1 MSDLANAIAD
11 LKEDEVKQIVKNKI
25 DSGADPLSI
34 VDECRRGMEI
44 VGERYKNKE
53 YFLGELIM
61 SGEIFK
67 EAMAAIEPKLR
78 AGQSE
83 KPIAKMVLGTA
94 KGDIHN
100 IGKDIAAT
108 LLRAAGFEIYDVGID
123 VAPEVFV
130 NKLKET
136 GASILGISGLLTPS
150 FESMKQTVQAME
162 AAGLRDKVK
171 IIIGGGIVT
180 EVVCNYVG
188 ADVFTDDAPAGVEM
202 CKKLAGVVK

>member
-11 LKEDEVKQIVKNKI
+11 LKEDEVKQIVKSKI
-25 DSGADPLSI
+25 DSGVDPLSI
-34 VDECRRGMEI
+34 VDECRKGMEI

-67 EAMAAIEPKLR
+67 EAMAVVEPKLK

-100 IGKDIAAT
+100 IGKDIVAT

-150 FESMKQTVQAME
+150 FESMKLTIQAME

-171 IIIGGGIVT
+171 VIVGGGIVT
-180 EVVCNYVG
+180 EVVRKYVG
-188 ADVFTDDAPAGVEM
+188 ADAFTDDAPEGVEL
-202 CKKLAGVVK
+202 CKKLAGAVK